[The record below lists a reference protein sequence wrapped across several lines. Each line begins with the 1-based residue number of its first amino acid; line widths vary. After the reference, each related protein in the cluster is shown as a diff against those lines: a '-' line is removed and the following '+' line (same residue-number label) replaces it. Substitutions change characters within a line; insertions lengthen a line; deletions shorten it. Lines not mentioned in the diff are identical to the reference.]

1 MKPDSGPV
9 SGTRAVNSDAS
20 LIDGHIQTTDSS
32 KALGGKGTTTLP
44 PRDAAAPPS
53 GWRNTLVSLK
63 NRDFLLLWLGML
75 FMMGGMQMQ
84 MIARGYYVYEIT
96 SSPSKLAFV
105 NAGAAIPILVL
116 ALFGG
121 AVADRLDR
129 RRVIQWSQ
137 ATNLAIALVM
147 GVAIATGSATWVH
160 FLVAS
165 TVQGG
170 VWSFLMPSRQA
181 IIPEIVGQRNLTN
194 AMALSAAG
202 MSASTLVAPAIAGVL
217 YTVIGP
223 DGVYFVIG
231 ATGLASVALTAMMGY
246 KGGGRAKS
254 DAPMMNDIRAGLFYC
269 VRSPMVLVLLAM
281 GMTATLLAMPFRFL
295 IPIFVVDIYSRGP
308 EALGLMVTV
317 MGLGSLLG
325 AMFIASIG
333 QWRRG
338 LLLVLGTIMSGVGL
352 LLVAAV
358 PLYYAA
364 VGFMLVL
371 GLGDAARRTLNMSLI
386 MEVVD
391 DEYRGRVMSVFM
403 MNFGLMPLGVLPA
416 GLAIELLGG
425 QATVAILGVL
435 LLAVAFVVLF
445 TQRRLVAYQ

>member
-170 VWSFLMPSRQA
+170 CMVVPDALQA
-181 IIPEIVGQRNLTN
+181 GHHP
-194 AMALSAAG
+194 
-202 MSASTLVAPAIAGVL
+202 
-217 YTVIGP
+217 
-223 DGVYFVIG
+223 
-231 ATGLASVALTAMMGY
+231 
-246 KGGGRAKS
+246 
-254 DAPMMNDIRAGLFYC
+254 
-269 VRSPMVLVLLAM
+269 
-281 GMTATLLAMPFRFL
+281 
-295 IPIFVVDIYSRGP
+295 
-308 EALGLMVTV
+308 
-317 MGLGSLLG
+317 
-325 AMFIASIG
+325 
-333 QWRRG
+333 
-338 LLLVLGTIMSGVGL
+338 
-352 LLVAAV
+352 
-358 PLYYAA
+358 
-364 VGFMLVL
+364 
-371 GLGDAARRTLNMSLI
+371 
-386 MEVVD
+386 
-391 DEYRGRVMSVFM
+391 
-403 MNFGLMPLGVLPA
+403 
-416 GLAIELLGG
+416 
-425 QATVAILGVL
+425 
-435 LLAVAFVVLF
+435 
-445 TQRRLVAYQ
+445 